1 VVSEVRIYVE
11 GGGDD
16 KEGKARLREGFGH
29 FLDDLRA
36 MARRG
41 QIKWQII
48 ICGPR
53 HAAYRNFQH
62 ALEDHPDAF
71 NVLLIDSEGPVSDMP
86 WLHLYRQDKWSSL
99 DTTDEQCHL
108 MVQMME
114 AWLIADVEA
123 LRGFYGPN
131 FNVNP
136 IPNNPNVEEIP
147 KQTLVSA
154 LQAAT
159 RKTTKGEYHK
169 VRHSPKILARLDVA
183 KVRNAASH
191 CDRLFKTLVGK
202 LELTL

>member
-29 FLDDLRA
+29 FLDDLRV

-41 QIKWQII
+41 RIRWRII
-48 ICGPR
+48 ACGPR

-62 ALEDHPDAF
+62 ALKDHPGAF
-71 NVLLIDSEGPVSDMP
+71 NVLLVDSEGPVSDTP
-86 WLHLYRQDKWSSL
+86 WLHLHRQDKWSSL
-99 DTTDEQCHL
+99 DTTAKQCHL

-114 AWLIADVEA
+114 AWLIADMKA
-123 LRGFYGPN
+123 LKEFYGPG
-131 FNVNP
+131 FNTNP

-147 KQTLVSA
+147 KQALESA

-169 VRHSPKILARLDVA
+169 VRHSPKILAQLNVA
-183 KVRNAASH
+183 KVRNAAPH
-191 CDRLFKTLVGK
+191 CDRLFKTLGEK
-202 LELTL
+202 LG